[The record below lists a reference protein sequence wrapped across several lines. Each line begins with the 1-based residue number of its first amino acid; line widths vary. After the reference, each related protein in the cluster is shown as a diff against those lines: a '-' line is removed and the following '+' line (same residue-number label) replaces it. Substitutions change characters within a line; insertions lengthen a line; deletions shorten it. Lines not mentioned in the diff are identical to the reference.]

1 MATCCVCYDNL
12 RTEASRLGCWL
23 SDSLKAYTHMNLHI
37 HIYASPSHPIP
48 RLRRFVPTVWQ
59 AGLRP
64 APRMAAGPDAACLG
78 WTNSNPPTPHVLQ
91 CLVHVDCI
99 VYVLMLL
106 RCFFPVPRLY
116 SLQEHSL
123 GVAFFS
129 SPLLMSCCIF
139 PKIGA
144 DYSSH
149 GSILLPKHIPCV

>member
-1 MATCCVCYDNL
+1 MLAERLSQGLHTHELTYTHICIPFTPHPTPSPL
-12 RTEASRLGCWL
+12 RTH
-23 SDSLKAYTHMNLHI
+23 SLTGGSVTSAI
-37 HIYASPSHPIP
+37 
-48 RLRRFVPTVWQ
+48 
-59 AGLRP
+59 
-64 APRMAAGPDAACLG
+64 MAAGPDAACLG

-139 PKIGA
+139 PKTGA